1 MATEEV
7 RGMKLA
13 RFAVPLA
20 IVGLLASSSAA
31 PAKTKPARVFVNV
44 VAEQVWISAP
54 NNPFFQEPFRMASV
68 HVKLTAYDVD
78 PTPSTCTGCQTADIG
93 TLEVTKIDP
102 NDPRHVIEFTREIN
116 AVWVVAPG
124 RATVD
129 VDDEMWSFVDGG
141 SPGNEAVGP
150 ALPTG
155 LDTTRD
161 GYSWTSMSSPRFRVW
176 GSVVG
181 GTVDIG

>member
-1 MATEEV
+1 
-7 RGMKLA
+7 MKLA
-13 RFAVPLA
+13 RFVVPLA
-20 IVGLLASSSAA
+20 IGGLLMGSAA
-31 PAKTKPARVFVNV
+31 ASADTKPTRVFANV
-44 VAEQVWISAP
+44 VAEQVWVSAP
-54 NNPFFQEPFRMASV
+54 NNPFFQEPFRMARV

-78 PTPSTCTGCQTADIG
+78 PAPPPCRECQTADTGI
-93 TLEVTKIDP
+93 LEVTRIDP
-102 NDPRHVIEFTREIN
+102 NDSRPGTELTLEIN
-116 AVWVVAPG
+116 SVWVPAPG
-124 RATVD
+124 TTLVD
-129 VDDEMWSFVDGG
+129 VGGDLWIFVDGG

-161 GYSWTSMSSPRFRVW
+161 GYSWSSIQSVRFRVW